1 MTNLLE
7 FGARAA
13 PCQQLAQREPDS
25 KDLWLAEA
33 ERWLRLTQ
41 EPGLTVAALYGG
53 SAKAWCLRTIR
64 KRKKVQH
71 EFWSAARAA
80 DGEEFEAFEE
90 FSSGLSLE
98 AAEPH

>member
-7 FGARAA
+7 FGAHAA
-13 PCQQLAQREPDS
+13 LCRQLAQREPDS

-41 EPGLTVAALYGG
+41 EPGLTVAALHGG
-53 SAKAWCLRTIR
+53 LAKTWCLRTIR
-64 KRKKVQH
+64 KRKNVQH
-71 EFWSAARAA
+71 EFWNAARAA
-80 DGEEFEAFEE
+80 DREAFEE

-98 AAEPH
+98 VAEPH